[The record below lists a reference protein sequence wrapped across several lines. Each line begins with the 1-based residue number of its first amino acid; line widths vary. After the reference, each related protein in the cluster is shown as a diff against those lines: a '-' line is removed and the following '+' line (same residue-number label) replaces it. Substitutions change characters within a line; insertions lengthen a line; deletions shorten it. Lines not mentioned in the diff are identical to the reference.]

1 MEIINNFLDKND
13 FKNMKNLFLSPE
25 FPYFFSSTISHE
37 DEKTNDFYFTHTLY
51 DSNVIHSD
59 HFKAVTPLLNKLS
72 IWFLRRVKINCYT
85 RTEKL
90 IKHNEHQDYPFSHC
104 GAVFSLNSCDGGT
117 FIQNEFVKAE
127 ENRIVLFDPFTP
139 HSSTTCTDAQARFNI
154 NLNWK

>member
-1 MEIINNFLDKND
+1 MIIKDLYYGAKLRAKSIDDMTFCQEIDKWV
-13 FKNMKNLFLSPE
+13 E
-25 FPYFFSSTISHE
+25 
-37 DEKTNDFYFTHTLY
+37 
-51 DSNVIHSD
+51 
-59 HFKAVTPLLNKLS
+59 
-72 IWFLRRVKINCYT
+72 
-85 RTEKL
+85 TEKL